1 MEGPTR
7 RDQQD
12 LEGGIPQPVLE
23 MLFRLAT
30 WRNILILWGVL
41 LLYNLIVLGPAYARI
56 EAISGGVRALDFLI
70 VYRPEK
76 AYDMIAAYGEQGR
89 RYYATIAPTLDTVFP
104 LLSAAAFVLT
114 IARVFRC
121 AFTREGV
128 LHRALFVPVGAMV
141 ADLLENA
148 GIVTMLLNH
157 PRELRGVALLTS
169 SLSTV
174 KWTAVAAETV
184 LVVIGM
190 AAWAVRAVRGRFEDA
205 RGDQNQ
211 RGLPDSRDT

>member
-1 MEGPTR
+1 MEGPTQ
-7 RDQQD
+7 RDRQD
-12 LEGGIPQPVLE
+12 LEGGVPQPVLKI
-23 MLFRLAT
+23 LFRLAT
-30 WRNILILWGVL
+30 WRNILILWGIL
-41 LLYNLIVLGPAYARI
+41 LLYNLFVLGPAYARI

-76 AYDMIAAYGEQGR
+76 AYEMIAAYGELGR

-114 IARVFRC
+114 LTRVFPR

-148 GIVTMLLNH
+148 GIVTMLLVY
-157 PRELRGVALLTS
+157 PRDLRGVALLTS

-184 LVVIGM
+184 LVIIGV
-190 AAWAVRAVRGRFEDA
+190 AAWAVRAVRGRIEDA
-205 RGDQNQ
+205 PSDQNQ
-211 RGLPDSRDT
+211 RGLPGSRDT